1 MLKITSDNFQ
11 TEVEE
16 SKTLVVIDLYAD
28 WCGPCRMLAPIFEQ
42 VAGEYADVKFAKLN
56 VDDEPKLAI
65 AFKAQSIP
73 MLAFVKDGVFCD
85 VSVGLIT
92 ADKLRSL
99 VDKNK

>member
-1 MLKITSDNFQ
+1 
-11 TEVEE
+11 
-16 SKTLVVIDLYAD
+16 
-28 WCGPCRMLAPIFEQ
+28 MLAPIFEE
-42 VAGEYADVKFAKLN
+42 VSGEYPDVKFAKLN

>member
-11 TEVEE
+11 SEVEE

-42 VAGEYADVKFAKLN
+42 VSGEYTDVKFAKLN
-56 VDDEPKLAI
+56 VDEEPKLAI

-92 ADKLRSL
+92 ADKLRAL

>member
-1 MLKITSDNFQ
+1 MLKITSQNFQ

-42 VAGEYADVKFAKLN
+42 VSGEYPDVKFAKLN
-56 VDDEPKLAI
+56 VDDEPGLAV

-92 ADKLRSL
+92 ADKLREL
-99 VDKNK
+99 VNRNK

>member
-1 MLKITSDNFQ
+1 MLKITSQNFQ

-42 VAGEYADVKFAKLN
+42 VAGEYLDVKFAKLN
-56 VDDEPKLAI
+56 VDDEPGLAV

-92 ADKLRSL
+92 ADKLRAL
-99 VDKNK
+99 VEKNK

>member
-1 MLKITSDNFQ
+1 MLKITSQNFQ

-42 VAGEYADVKFAKLN
+42 VAGEYPDVKFAKLN
-56 VDDEPKLAI
+56 VDDEPGLAV

-92 ADKLRSL
+92 ADKLRAL
-99 VDKNK
+99 VEKNK

>member
-1 MLKITSDNFQ
+1 MLKITSQNFQ

-42 VAGEYADVKFAKLN
+42 VSGEYPDVKFAKLN
-56 VDDEPKLAI
+56 VDDEPGLAV

-85 VSVGLIT
+85 VSIGLIT
-92 ADKLRSL
+92 ADKLREL
-99 VDKNK
+99 VNRNK

>member
-1 MLKITSDNFQ
+1 MLVITNDNFKK
-11 TEVEE
+11 EIEE
-16 SKTLVVIDLYAD
+16 SDKLCVIDLYAD
-28 WCGPCRMLAPIFEQ
+28 WCGPCRMLAPIFEE
-42 VAGEYADVKFAKLN
+42 VAGEYKDVKFAKLN

>member
-1 MLKITSDNFQ
+1 MLKITSQNFQ
-11 TEVEE
+11 AEVEE

-42 VAGEYADVKFAKLN
+42 VSGEYPDVKFAKLN
-56 VDDEPKLAI
+56 VDDEPSLAV

-92 ADKLRSL
+92 ADKLREL
-99 VDKNK
+99 VNRNK

>member
-1 MLKITSDNFQ
+1 MLKITSQNFQ

-16 SKTLVVIDLYAD
+16 SNTLVVIDLYAD

-56 VDDEPKLAI
+56 VDDEPGLAV

-92 ADKLRSL
+92 ADKLRAL
-99 VDKNK
+99 VEKNK

>member
-1 MLKITSDNFQ
+1 MLKITSANFQ

-16 SKTLVVIDLYAD
+16 SKALVVIDLYAD
-28 WCGPCRMLAPIFEQ
+28 WCGPCRMLAPMCEE
-42 VAGEYADVKFAKLN
+42 VAGEFPDVKIAKLN
-56 VDDEPKLAI
+56 DDDEPGLAV

-92 ADKLRSL
+92 KDKLKSL
-99 VDKNK
+99 VEKNK

>member
-1 MLKITSDNFQ
+1 MLKITSQNFQ

-42 VAGEYADVKFAKLN
+42 VSGEYPDVKFAKLN
-56 VDDEPKLAI
+56 VDDEPGLAV

-73 MLAFVKDGVFCD
+73 MLAFVKEGVFCD

-92 ADKLRSL
+92 ADKLREL
-99 VDKNK
+99 VNRNK

>member
-1 MLKITSDNFQ
+1 MLKITSQNFQ

-56 VDDEPKLAI
+56 VDDEPGLAV

-92 ADKLRSL
+92 ADKLRAL
-99 VDKNK
+99 VEKNK

>member
-1 MLKITSDNFQ
+1 MLKITRDNFKI
-11 TEVEE
+11 EVEE
-16 SKTLVVIDLYAD
+16 SKALVVIDLYAD

-42 VAGEYADVKFAKLN
+42 VAGEFPDVKFAKLN
-56 VDDEPKLAI
+56 VDDEPELAR

-92 ADKLRSL
+92 ADKLRAL
-99 VDKNK
+99 VNSNK

>member
-11 TEVEE
+11 SEVEE

-28 WCGPCRMLAPIFEQ
+28 WCGPCRMLAPIFEE
-42 VAGEYADVKFAKLN
+42 VAGEYPDVKFAKLN
-56 VDDEPKLAI
+56 VDDEPKLAM

-73 MLAFVKDGVFCD
+73 MLAFVKDGVFAD

-92 ADKLRSL
+92 ADKLRAL

>member
-1 MLKITSDNFQ
+1 MLKITTENFQ
-11 TEVEE
+11 SEVEE
-16 SKTLVVIDLYAD
+16 SKSLVVIDLYAD
-28 WCGPCRMLAPIFEQ
+28 WCGPCRMLAPIFEE
-42 VAGEYADVKFAKLN
+42 VSAEYPDVKFAKLN

-92 ADKLRSL
+92 KDKLRNL